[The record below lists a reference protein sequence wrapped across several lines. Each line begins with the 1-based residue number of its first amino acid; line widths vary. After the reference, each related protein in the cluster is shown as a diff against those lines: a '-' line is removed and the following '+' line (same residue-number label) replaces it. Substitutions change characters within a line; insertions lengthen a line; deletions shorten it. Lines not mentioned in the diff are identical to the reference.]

1 MQLIALSCTDRLMP
15 TQAACGSG
23 LRALRQVFFCLA
35 IIAAVAFSSGCGDK
49 GASAADPAPGGG
61 GGGGGKG
68 GGRRGAGG
76 DVPVTVATAAHKD
89 VPVEIQVIGNVEA
102 YTTIT
107 VKSQITGELNNVH
120 FNEGDFVKKG
130 EVLFEIDRR
139 PLEASLNQAVANTA
153 RDRAALGQAQ
163 ANLAKDSAQAKYA
176 ETQAKRYAELAQSG
190 VISRD
195 QAEQLRAN
203 ADAVAQAVAADQA
216 AIESAKAAIGAGEAA
231 VQQIRVQLGYT
242 TIRSP
247 IDGRTGNLTV
257 KQGNVVTANN
267 MDMMT
272 INQVEPIY
280 VTFSVPEAQL
290 NAIKGYMGRQK
301 LPVRAKPQN
310 DESTEEV
317 GALTFID
324 NAVDATTGTI
334 KLKGTFTNN
343 DHKLWPGQFVRV
355 TLRLTT
361 QANAVVVPNEAVQAG
376 QNGQFV
382 YVVKPDRTVDAR
394 PVTTG
399 QRVDQDL
406 VIQSGINAGD
416 VVVTEGQL
424 RLAPNNPN
432 IKVVVRDGRG
442 GGGRGGRGQ
451 AQGRGEAQAQPAPGE
466 TQPQGGPPEGRK
478 GGRRG
483 GKKTD

>member
-1 MQLIALSCTDRLMP
+1 MP
-15 TQAACGSG
+15 NNAAPGSG
-23 LRALRQVFFCLA
+23 LRALRQVFFYLA
-35 IIAAVAFSSGCGDK
+35 IIVAVAFSSGCGEKATVD
-49 GASAADPAPGGG
+49 AATGGS
-61 GGGGGKG
+61 GGGKG
-68 GGRRGAGG
+68 GGRKGGGG
-76 DVPVTVATAAHKD
+76 DVPVTVATAAQKN

-102 YTTIT
+102 YSTIT
-107 VKSQITGELNNVH
+107 VKAQVGGELTNVH
-120 FNEGDFVKKG
+120 FSEGDFVKKND
-130 EVLFEIDRR
+130 VLFEIDRR
-139 PLEASLNQAVANTA
+139 PLEASLNQAIANTA

-163 ANLAKDSAQAKYA
+163 ANLAKDSAQQKYA
-176 ETQAKRYAELAQSG
+176 ESQAKRYAELAQSG

-203 ADAVAQAVAADQA
+203 ADASQQAVQADQA

-231 VQQIRVQLGYT
+231 VEMVRVQLGYT
-242 TIRSP
+242 TMRSP

-267 MDMMT
+267 MDLMT

-290 NAIKGYMGRQK
+290 NAIKNFMGQGK
-301 LPVRAKPQN
+301 LAVRAKPQ
-310 DESTEEV
+310 DDDSAEEA
-317 GALTFID
+317 GSLTFID
-324 NAVDATTGTI
+324 NSVDPTTGTI
-334 KLKGTFTNN
+334 KLKGTFSNS

-361 QANAVVVPNEAVQAG
+361 QQNAVTVPNEAVQAG
-376 QNGQFV
+376 QNGQFI
-382 YVVKPDRTVDAR
+382 YVVKPDRTVEAR
-394 PVTTG
+394 PVTVG
-399 QRVDQDL
+399 QRVDQDM
-406 VIQSGINAGD
+406 VIQSGLQAGE

-432 IKVVVRDGRG
+432 IKVSVRDGRG
-442 GGGRGGRGQ
+442 GGRGRGQ
-451 AQGRGEAQAQPAPGE
+451 GGGSRGEAQAQPASGAD
-466 TQPQGGPPEGRK
+466 QPQGGAPDGKQGK